1 MFDLRSNGIDKRRR
15 DVASG
20 TEDAFC
26 QNCLISVKA
35 ATEQRTWTRC
45 RWQLHERPATRRLV
59 QQLACANIHIGSP
72 ADKTRVSSNSLD
84 HSCTR
89 CIAPQ
94 SSAASSCL
102 HCKTSSRLRIAH
114 RTTATRPMDHRDK
127 KTMYG
132 DANCQMVE
140 SCPDDKDN
148 EQLWRR
154 AHMDHNSKRD

>member
-26 QNCLISVKA
+26 QNCLTNFKA
-35 ATEQRTWTRC
+35 ATEQRTWTHC

-59 QQLACANIHIGSP
+59 QQVACANIHIGSP
-72 ADKTRVSSNSLD
+72 ADKTRVSWNSLD

-94 SSAASSCL
+94 TSATSSCLL
-102 HCKTSSRLRIAH
+102 HCKTIIIVEGIAH
-114 RTTATRPMDHRDK
+114 RATATRPMDHRDK
-127 KTMYG
+127 K
-132 DANCQMVE
+132 NHV
-140 SCPDDKDN
+140 
-148 EQLWRR
+148 WRCEVSNNAIVPR
-154 AHMDHNSKRD
+154 